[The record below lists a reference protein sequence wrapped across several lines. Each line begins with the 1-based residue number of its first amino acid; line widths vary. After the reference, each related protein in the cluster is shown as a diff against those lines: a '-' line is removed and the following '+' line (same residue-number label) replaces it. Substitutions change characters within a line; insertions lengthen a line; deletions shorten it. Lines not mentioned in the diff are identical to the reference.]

1 MIKLTDILLENEFV
15 EIKNIDYYKQILD
28 KSNGL
33 SIDNR
38 KFFNSLINSIK
49 KQNNKATQKQF
60 KMLQRLKSGDLK
72 YHSKN

>member
-33 SIDNR
+33 SVDNR

>member
-60 KMLQRLKSGDLK
+60 KMLQRLKSGDFK

>member
-1 MIKLTDILLENEFV
+1 MIKLIDILLENEFV

-60 KMLQRLKSGDLK
+60 KMLQRLKSGDFK

>member
-1 MIKLTDILLENEFV
+1 MIKLIDILLENEFV

-60 KMLQRLKSGDLK
+60 KMLQRLKSGDFK
-72 YHSKN
+72 YHPKN

>member
-1 MIKLTDILLENEFV
+1 MIKLVDLLLENEFV
-15 EIKNIDYYKQILD
+15 EVKNVDYYKQILD

-33 SIDNR
+33 SINDR

-49 KQNNKATQKQF
+49 QQNNKATTRQF
-60 KMLQRLKSGDLK
+60 KMLQRLKTGDFK